1 MLSVHRDEAVYNM
14 RKYKKIYVEITNC
27 CNLDCWFCPKNTR
40 EPRFMKVNEFREICE
55 MVKDLTDHLYFHVM
69 GEPLLHPELESFF
82 EVAGEFG
89 KKVNLTTN
97 GFVIGNVA
105 EKLLEAKSLRKVSFS
120 LHSFDA
126 NNNNMGFEEYLSD
139 IVDFV
144 KVAAKRG
151 IICEFRF
158 WEQVDGKPGDREKME
173 LIEKAF
179 GCKFDGSNRICD
191 NVFWGFGERF
201 EWQTEELNEC
211 GFCYGLR
218 DHFGVLVDG
227 TVVPCCL
234 DNEGELALGNIFFE
248 DIHTILTSDKANA
261 IYEGF
266 SEHKA
271 VFEKC
276 KACGFI
282 NRFRGNEV

>member
-1 MLSVHRDEAVYNM
+1 MGSNISM

-27 CNLDCWFCPKNTR
+27 CNLDCWFCPKNAR

-55 MVKDLTDHLYFHVM
+55 KVKDLTDHLYFHVM
-69 GEPLLHPELESFF
+69 GEPLLHPELEELF
-82 EVAGEFG
+82 EVADEFG

-97 GFVIGNVA
+97 GFLIGNVA
-105 EKLLEAKSLRKVSFS
+105 EKLLAVKSLRKVSFS

-126 NNNNMGFEEYLSD
+126 NKSTLSFEEYLRD

-144 KVAAKRG
+144 KIASKRG

-158 WEQVDGKPGDREKME
+158 WDQVDGKSDDAEKMA
-173 LIEKAF
+173 LIEEAF
-179 GCKFDGSNRICD
+179 GSKFDGNNRICD

-234 DNEGELALGNIFFE
+234 DNEGTLALGNIFSE
-248 DIHTILTSDKANA
+248 DIHTILTSDKANV